1 MANLSSKI
9 VEYCKSNGVN
19 SVDFTEQVQLQ
30 DNSDGAGAFIAKWN
44 LQIPRHE
51 TGINMANKYIYSRF

>member
-30 DNSDGAGAFIAKWN
+30 DNSDGAGDDSLEYLYKKA
-44 LQIPRHE
+44 
-51 TGINMANKYIYSRF
+51 G